1 MRLSK
6 ISKDITVPAKNIWP
20 EYKLPDTLKYFVF
33 FVKRKSMLST
43 LPDLHRSFAEQLR
56 LKFQSDSRIHSLLA
70 GGSIVHGGF
79 DKYSDLDFVVVVD
92 HIHYDEIMAQRQ
104 VLAGTLGHLL
114 HAFTGEHVGESRLL
128 ICLYGPELLHVDLK
142 FVTLEM
148 LTQRV
153 EEPAVLFTRDNPAL
167 ERALAKCCAHWP
179 DMTPEWFESRSWI
192 WLHYAVVKLGRG
204 ELFEAIG
211 MLSFF
216 REQVLGPMLYRRENL
231 PQRGV
236 RRIEFYGIDPDGM
249 LTSTLATH
257 DRDSISMAIRMAVN
271 AYINLRADALPENIA
286 DDAARRAILAML
298 KENSDRG

>member
-1 MRLSK
+1 
-6 ISKDITVPAKNIWP
+6 
-20 EYKLPDTLKYFVF
+20 
-33 FVKRKSMLST
+33 MLST

-92 HIHYDEIMAQRQ
+92 PLHYDEIMSQRQ
-104 VLAGTLGHLL
+104 VFAGTLGHLL
-114 HAFTGEHVGESRLL
+114 HAFTGEHVGEPRLL

-153 EEPAVLFTRDNPAL
+153 EEPVVLFTRDSTAL
-167 ERALAKCCAHWP
+167 ERQLAKSCAHWP
-179 DMTPEWFESRSWI
+179 DMTPEWFESRAWI

-204 ELFEAIG
+204 ELFEAMG

-216 REQVLGPMLYRRENL
+216 REQVLGPMLYRRANL

-236 RRIEFYGIDPDGM
+236 RRIESLSIDPDGL

-257 DRDSISMAIRMAVN
+257 DRDSVSMAIRMAAD
-271 AYINLRADALPENIA
+271 AYISLRSDALPENIA
-286 DDAARRAILAML
+286 DDAARRSVLAML
-298 KENSDRG
+298 KEYSDRG